1 MSLKKSKWHH
11 SFKLTKN
18 NYSLLQGIVE
28 EYQPIT
34 LHKRNEYR
42 RQFLPTFP
50 NLINQSTDQAPLLL
64 ANVPKQKLS
73 NLELTRRSFG
83 TYPDPFNVDFK
94 NNVPSYIY
102 STYENLLGYLSERLH
117 VDRVILDYNLYR
129 LHHII
134 HVFQSKYR
142 AYERSNL
149 LFDHHLQLPVHEQHH
164 IRMLNQNELIIL
176 LEYFLQ
182 IDVDLFFM
190 KTYEFPPSDPTLV
203 KNQLFS
209 TDDISHGCYDMKPCQ
224 HFYCSLC
231 RSTENESYS
240 QTTVTFSTGG
250 QRHRFCNG
258 YEAILNCSANC
269 QTNNIIYVLTC
280 ICGEYD
286 YISSTQYTL
295 NDILDYHR
303 QHTNRLIIEYLL
315 NGEPF
320 SNFCTCSNNHFDR
333 KRTNRM
339 RLYQHFTHCSK
350 VLQLFLENNPI
361 YWCFIP
367 MKIEEAQFDDLSYLS
382 VLSSSSSSSR
392 NINDKEQNNKA
403 IIDYYLANIPK
414 PPIGYQFSKR
424 QYDEQRSFFQTF
436 NPELYR
442 SHSIIDFYH
451 ATIVAV
457 LPRSCSM
464 MLRQMIEILFITH
477 AETKLNSINLLT
489 GDNNLLYGLP
499 FHQDRIWCENL
510 IRPSL
515 NHQQISTTNFST
527 FLKCE

>member
-1 MSLKKSKWHH
+1 MSLKKSKWHYP
-11 SFKLTKN
+11 FKLTKI
-18 NYSLLQGIVE
+18 NYSSPHEIVE

-34 LHKRNEYR
+34 LHKHNQYR

-50 NLINQSTDQAPLLL
+50 NLIHQSVDQAPLLL

-73 NLELTRRSFG
+73 NFELTRRSFG
-83 TYPDPFNVDFK
+83 AYPDPFNIDLK
-94 NNVPSYIY
+94 NTVPSYIY
-102 STYENLLGYLSERLH
+102 STYENLLSNLSERLH
-117 VDRVILDYNLYR
+117 VDKVILDYNLYR

-142 AYERSNL
+142 SYERSNL
-149 LFDHHLQLPVHEQHH
+149 LFDHHFQLPVHEQQM
-164 IRMLNQNELIIL
+164 RMFNQNELIIL
-176 LEYFLQ
+176 LEFFLQ

-190 KTYEFPPSDPTLV
+190 KAYEFPHDNQTLV
-203 KNQLFS
+203 KNQLFAL
-209 TDDISHGCYDMKPCQ
+209 DDISHGCYDMKPCQ
-224 HFYCSLC
+224 RFFCSLC
-231 RSTENESYS
+231 RSIENEPSS
-240 QTTVTFSTGG
+240 QPSVTFSNEG
-250 QRHRFCNG
+250 QKHRFCNG

-269 QTNNIIYVLTC
+269 QTNNIVYVLTC

-303 QHTNRLIIEYLL
+303 QHTNRLIIEHLL

-320 SNFCTCSNNHFDR
+320 SNFCTCSNNQLDR

-339 RLYQHFTHCSK
+339 RLYQHFVHCSK

-367 MKIEEAQFDDLSYLS
+367 MKIEQAQFDDLSYLS
-382 VLSSSSSSSR
+382 TLSS
-392 NINDKEQNNKA
+392 INTTNDDKQTNTM
-403 IIDYYLANIPK
+403 IDHCLANIPK
-414 PPIGYQFSKR
+414 SPIGYQFSKR
-424 QYDEQRSFFQTF
+424 QHDEQRHFFQMF
-436 NPELYR
+436 NPEQYC

-457 LPRSCSM
+457 LPKSCSM
-464 MLRQMIEILFITH
+464 MLRQMIEILFVTH

-499 FHQDRIWCENL
+499 FHQDRIWCEHL
-510 IRPSL
+510 ICPSF
-515 NHQQISTTNFST
+515 NHQQVSTTNLST
-527 FLKCE
+527 FLQYE